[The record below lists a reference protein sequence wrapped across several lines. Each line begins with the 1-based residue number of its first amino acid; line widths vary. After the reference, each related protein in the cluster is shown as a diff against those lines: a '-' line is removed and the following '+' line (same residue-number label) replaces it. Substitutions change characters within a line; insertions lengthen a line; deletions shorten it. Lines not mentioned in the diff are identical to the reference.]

1 MIALR
6 NCTTARMYQQ
16 GMSRQEAIRKGANPV
31 TFDGLVAKY
40 KDGSIPTSDWVGF
53 KATPPYSCAFHTGGQ
68 MGAQLRAMCAAQH

>member
-16 GMSRQEAIRKGANPV
+16 GMSRQDAIRKGANPV

-40 KDGSIPTSDWVGF
+40 QDGSIPTSDWVGF
-53 KATPPYSCAFHTGGQ
+53 KATPSYSCEFHTGGQ